1 MGSLTQTAAA
11 QGTIPPSS
19 AGLNA
24 AGLDFAA
31 LLEAVALDP
40 EAVLGKAAARSA
52 GRRAAT
58 MASRPAMSRSA
69 MSRPAISRSAIPESA
84 MPAATIQPSPA
95 RIAAAPLAGTRF
107 ADGAHGE
114 TAMAE
119 SFSVHS
125 DVGRASSASGKTI
138 AFPEAKKTPRRA
150 NPKTESALRSALAK
164 KAEPAAQA
172 APLANSADR
181 TNPAVQTNP
190 ASQTNPTTRPGPGI
204 ATRKKP
210 PKSLRAAASNPW
222 LPADGA
228 LEQPETEAAR
238 LEELLAEDT
247 VVIGAADP
255 PQVPSLLDSP
265 LSRPEERAA
274 RPEASARRWPG
285 PRRKCVTIS
294 VRLSAAEAKTLRRRA
309 DESELSVSDY
319 LRSCVLE
326 ADQLRAQV
334 KQVLAEVRMRAPE
347 AQAAGSTAVAEETV
361 KPESLQ
367 REPRWRRWLA
377 AMRSSTP
384 QPMPSHR

>member
-1 MGSLTQTAAA
+1 
-11 QGTIPPSS
+11 
-19 AGLNA
+19 
-24 AGLDFAA
+24 
-31 LLEAVALDP
+31 
-40 EAVLGKAAARSA
+40 
-52 GRRAAT
+52 
-58 MASRPAMSRSA
+58 
-69 MSRPAISRSAIPESA
+69 
-84 MPAATIQPSPA
+84 
-95 RIAAAPLAGTRF
+95 
-107 ADGAHGE
+107 
-114 TAMAE
+114 MAE

-265 LSRPEERAA
+265 LSMPEERAA
-274 RPEASARRWPG
+274 QPEATARRWPG

-334 KQVLAEVRMRAPE
+334 KQVMAEVRMRAPE